1 MNMFKT
7 FSMKW
12 WQVGIF
18 KLSLLSAGVAIGAYW
33 PQVFA
38 PYISALV
45 IIAVIAGLY
54 TWYTW
59 SKE

>member
-1 MNMFKT
+1 
-7 FSMKW
+7 MKW